1 MEKGCFIADIICA
14 FVGSKTSVF
23 ENAGFR
29 VGNLKREKGI
39 PMKHINIAVDGP
51 AGAGKSTVSRAVARE
66 LGIIY
71 LDTGA
76 MYRALGLKAVRLS
89 IDPNDESGVMTFL
102 PETRVEI
109 EYREG
114 VQHIL
119 LDGEDVSQQIRQH
132 EISKA
137 ASDISKI
144 PAVRIRMVELQREI
158 AAANDVI
165 MDGRDIGSYVL
176 PDAPCKFYLDARPE
190 VRAARRVRDLEA
202 KGQTASFE
210 EILRDIVERDRNDST
225 RAFAPLKCVEDAVR
239 VDTSDMSEEQ
249 VIAFLVEK
257 VRQSGR

>member
-1 MEKGCFIADIICA
+1 
-14 FVGSKTSVF
+14 
-23 ENAGFR
+23 
-29 VGNLKREKGI
+29 
-39 PMKHINIAVDGP
+39 MKHINIAVDGP
-51 AGAGKSTVSRAVARE
+51 AGAGKSTVSKAVAKE

-76 MYRALGLKAVRLS
+76 MYRALGLKAVRLG
-89 IDPNDESGVMTFL
+89 IDPNDEPRVMTFL

-109 EYREG
+109 EYRES

-119 LDGEDVSQQIRQH
+119 LDGEDVSQEIRLH
-132 EISKA
+132 EISAA

-158 AAANDVI
+158 AASNDVI

-176 PDAPCKFYLDARPE
+176 PNAPCKFYLDARPE

-202 KGQTASFE
+202 KGQTASFDG
-210 EILRDIVERDRNDST
+210 ILRDIMERDRNDST
-225 RAFAPLKCVEDAVR
+225 RAFAPLTCVADAVR

-249 VIAFLVEK
+249 VVAFLVEK
-257 VRQSGR
+257 VRKVGK

>member
-29 VGNLKREKGI
+29 GGNLKREKGI

-76 MYRALGLKAVRLS
+76 MYRALGLKAVRLG

-190 VRAARRVRDLEA
+190 VRAARRVRDLEE

>member
-1 MEKGCFIADIICA
+1 MKI
-14 FVGSKTSVF
+14 
-23 ENAGFR
+23 
-29 VGNLKREKGI
+29 EKGI

-51 AGAGKSTVSRAVARE
+51 AGAGKSTVSRAVAKA

-76 MYRALGLKAVRLS
+76 MYRALGLKAVRLG
-89 IDPNDESGVMTFL
+89 IDPNDESGVLTFL
-102 PETRVEI
+102 SETRVEI

-119 LDGEDVSQQIRQH
+119 LDGEDVSRQIRLH

-144 PAVRIRMVELQREI
+144 PAVRIRMVEIQREI
-158 AAANDVI
+158 AASDDVI

-190 VRAARRVRDLEA
+190 VRAARRVRDLET

-225 RAFAPLKCVEDAVR
+225 RAFAPLTCAEDAVR
-239 VDTSDMSEEQ
+239 VDTSDMSEAQ
-249 VIAFLVEK
+249 VVAFLVEK
-257 VRQSGR
+257 VRESSR

>member
-1 MEKGCFIADIICA
+1 MRTIA
-14 FVGSKTSVF
+14 
-23 ENAGFR
+23 
-29 VGNLKREKGI
+29 L
-39 PMKHINIAVDGP
+39 DGP
-51 AGAGKSTVSRAVARE
+51 SGAGKSTVAKLVAKQ
-66 LGIIY
+66 LGIHY
-71 LDTGA
+71 VDTGA
-76 MYRALGLKAVRLS
+76 MYRALGLKAVRLG

-119 LDGEDVSQQIRQH
+119 LDGEDVSQQIRLH

-190 VRAARRVRDLEA
+190 VRAARRVRDLEE